1 MLNELSVLKTVVKKL
16 NKIKIPYM
24 LSGSVAMNYYCIPRM
39 TRDIDIVIELNDAE
53 IFYQIFKQ
61 DFYVDLETV
70 KNSISE
76 KSMFNIIHL
85 KEIIK
90 IDFIIRKD
98 SNYRRTEF
106 RRKKKIKINSIEIF
120 IVSIEDLILS
130 KLVWAKDSYSEIQLK
145 DVKNLIREKVDLKYI
160 KKWASCLQIESLLEE
175 VLNE

>member
-1 MLNELSVLKTVVKKL
+1 MLNEFAVLKTIVKKL